1 MKTLVTYYS
10 FSGHTDRV
18 VNIFADILKKKG
30 DVDIQRLRPAD
41 ETKSFFSQCAAAIR
55 GKRVKVQDGV
65 RLDATPYDLVLIGS
79 PVWAFKPTPA
89 INTFLDGING
99 LHGKKV
105 VVLLTSGSGAGVGK
119 CFDNIKSVLQS
130 KGTSNIA
137 EVNIPDKKLDDREF
151 IVSSLEKCL

>member
-18 VNIFADILKKKG
+18 VSIFADILKRKG

-41 ETKSFFSQCAAAIR
+41 EMTNFFGQCAAAFT
-55 GKRVKVQDGV
+55 GKRTKVQDGV
-65 RLDATPYDLVLIGS
+65 KFDASPYDLVLIGS

-119 CFDNIKSVLQS
+119 CFGNIKSVLQS
-130 KGTSNIA
+130 KGSSNIA
-137 EVNIPDKKLDDREF
+137 EVNIPDKKLDDRDF
-151 IVSSLEKCL
+151 IVSCLQKCL